1 MSKPEI
7 SLENA
12 EVKVEKNGGVANVK
26 VGDEKLYVEKAKEVG
41 LTKKVLEEVGR
52 FDEAYLNAAV
62 ENAAKEA
69 EEIMVNDGDIE
80 EVVVT
85 TPFGINKSSTTVTQI
100 KRSVTSPIPG
110 TDRTVTKSR
119 IKNMVHTTRYSVP
132 KAKLKRLADKIT
144 EKVLDDK

>member
-7 SLENA
+7 SLENS

-62 ENAAKEA
+62 ENAAKKA

-110 TDRTVTKSR
+110 TDKTVTKSR